1 MNYIYTKSNSKIDR
15 GITFFSLPKPF
26 IGHIGV
32 IQYNAIL
39 SWTLLIPKAE
49 IVLYGNEKGTAE
61 IAKKFN
67 LIHIP
72 KVTRNKFGTPLL
84 DSVFA
89 DIHYRASNC
98 IITYINADI
107 ILTNDFTIAVNSVV
121 KSLPNFLIIGRRWN
135 LDIKKKINF
144 DPNKITLQT
153 SIEQKGCLADDD
165 CKDYFVFPKHL
176 FANIPAFAIGRGY
189 WDTWMVRKALTEN
202 YPVIDASLVITAIH
216 QNHGYTHIRGGKN
229 AAYMGQEAMANKI
242 LGNIKQKGNIACATW
257 QLKPQEYLNR
267 PKVSVVIVI
276 NSYNKVIEKAVL
288 SVLIQ
293 KYQNYEIIIIDRSCN
308 HLTKAI
314 LEPYTDQISYFFL
327 QKVESSNW
335 ALQNLRGEFV
345 LFLQENNILLPDT
358 LEKQIKYFEE
368 ALTLDILL
376 SGYKIVEAER
386 VKEYQP
392 WNNLPNIE
400 NLALEQLLLLRKN
413 LVECLVIIRRCRLE
427 IVDIS
432 SFDWER
438 MIIIDLVIN
447 LVAVKGCR
455 VDWWQ
460 KIAKGVLSN

>member
-1 MNYIYTKSNSKIDR
+1 MDYIYTKPNSKIAKR
-15 GITFFSLPKPF
+15 ITFFSLPKPF

-39 SWTLLIPKAE
+39 SWTLLVPKAE

-61 IAKKFN
+61 IAKKLN
-67 LIHIP
+67 LIQIP
-72 KVTRNKFGTPLL
+72 EVKRNEFGTPLL

-89 DIHYRASNC
+89 DIHHRASNH

-107 ILTNDFTIAVNSVV
+107 ILTDDFLIAVNSVA
-121 KSLPNFLIIGRRWN
+121 KTLQDFLIIGRRWN
-135 LDIKKKINF
+135 LEIKEKIALER
-144 DPNKITLQT
+144 KTLQ
-153 SIEQKGCLADDD
+153 SLIKQQGYLADDD

-176 FANIPAFAIGRGY
+176 FAKIPSFAVGRGY

-216 QNHGYTHIRGGKN
+216 QNHAYTHIRGGKN
-229 AAYMGQEAMANKI
+229 AAYMGQEATINKA

-267 PKVSVVIVI
+267 PKVSVVVVI
-276 NSYNKVIEKAVL
+276 NNYSTVIEKAVL

-293 KYQNYEIIIIDRSCN
+293 KYHNHEIIIIDRSYN
-308 HLTKAI
+308 KLTKAI
-314 LEPYTDQISYFFL
+314 LEPYQNKISYFSL
-327 QKVESSNW
+327 EEIKSSNW

-345 LFLQENNILLPDT
+345 LFLQENNILLPNT
-358 LEKQIKYFEE
+358 LEKQIAYFE
-368 ALTLDILL
+368 AATTIDILL

-386 VKEYQP
+386 VNEYQP
-392 WNNLPNIE
+392 WNNLPNLE
-400 NLALEQLLLLRKN
+400 NLALKQLLSFRKN

-427 IVDIS
+427 IVNIA
-432 SFDWER
+432 SFDLER
-438 MIIIDLVIN
+438 IIPIDLVFN

-460 KIAKGVLSN
+460 TIAKGVLLD